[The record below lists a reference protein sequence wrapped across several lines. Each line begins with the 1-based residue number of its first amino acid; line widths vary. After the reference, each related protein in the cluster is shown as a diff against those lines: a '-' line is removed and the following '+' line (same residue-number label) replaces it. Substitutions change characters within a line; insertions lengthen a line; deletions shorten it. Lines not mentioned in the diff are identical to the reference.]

1 MRSTNAHFRI
11 LQDHLP
17 DRKVVYKD
25 GKLILVASL
34 SLSYCYYAGY

>member
-1 MRSTNAHFRI
+1 MLLFSW
-11 LQDHLP
+11 L
-17 DRKVVYKD
+17 YKH